1 MLIKCSSDT
10 QNYDIRRFLHI
21 ASCLLAVKQTHLIH
35 CRLKLSVKL
44 IRTFL
49 QLLAVAWLLEN
60 DRNYSMGRALPEAQ
74 SLW

>member
-1 MLIKCSSDT
+1 M
-10 QNYDIRRFLHI
+10 
-21 ASCLLAVKQTHLIH
+21 KQTHLIH